1 MNEDLNEVLIVEEQR
16 RLESTGIFT
25 LCVPHRKLLSP
36 VNSKNCL
43 SSAVRA
49 TSSRLP
55 ARFMRSVALY
65 STVKT
70 REITLK
76 LRCDCVGTR
85 CMKAIRDRLPD
96 QLLRA
101 VVRWVGATDNNIRY

>member
-1 MNEDLNEVLIVEEQR
+1 MTVDEEMGSLNEDLNEVLIVEEQR
-16 RLESTGIFT
+16 GLESTGIFT

-55 ARFMRSVALY
+55 AVLRSVALQY
-65 STVKT
+65 CKSPCKS
-70 REITLK
+70 
-76 LRCDCVGTR
+76 
-85 CMKAIRDRLPD
+85 P
-96 QLLRA
+96 
-101 VVRWVGATDNNIRY
+101 